1 MPQGTRIFFM
11 FTDTTFPDFLTFW
24 DLPNEGGMI
33 RGEPQHHSF
42 GVTPDK

>member
-11 FTDTTFPDFLTFW
+11 FTDITFPDFLTFW

-33 RGEPQHHSF
+33 RGDPSIIAL
-42 GVTPDK
+42 G